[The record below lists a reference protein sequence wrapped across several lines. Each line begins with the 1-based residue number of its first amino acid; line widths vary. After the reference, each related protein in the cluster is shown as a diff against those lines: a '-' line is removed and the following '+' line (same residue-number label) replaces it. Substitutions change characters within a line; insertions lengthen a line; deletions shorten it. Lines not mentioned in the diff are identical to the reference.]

1 MSEPKDQAYKNW
13 LEQGAEEFC
22 FKPQY
27 IYQYWI
33 VSDDDYSHVS
43 DGPFNSEHEAWLTL
57 DNSPY
62 RKVVKTKHR
71 VLETS
76 ED

>member
-1 MSEPKDQAYKNW
+1 MSEPKDQAYNNW
-13 LEQGAEEFC
+13 LDGQAQEFC

-27 IYQYWI
+27 IYQYWV
-33 VSDDDYSHVS
+33 VSEDDYSDVC
-43 DGPFNSEHEAWLTL
+43 DGPFNSEREAWLTW